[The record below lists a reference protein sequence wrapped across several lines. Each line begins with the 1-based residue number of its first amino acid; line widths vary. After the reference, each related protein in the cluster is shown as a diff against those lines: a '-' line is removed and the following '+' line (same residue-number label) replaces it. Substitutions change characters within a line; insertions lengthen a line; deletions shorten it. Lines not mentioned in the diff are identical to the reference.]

1 MARTRDRVEQIFPVL
16 TEEQRALILPFG
28 EERPVTEGE
37 MLFAPGDRNVPF
49 YVILD
54 GELEISQPDMYGDK
68 HIITTHGPGGFT
80 GEINMLSE
88 RKNLVNGTML
98 TAGRVLA
105 LSNDNFRRLIAIEA
119 DLSELFMRAFIL
131 RRVSLIEEGQGNMVL
146 IGSRECPGTLRV
158 QRFLSRNGQPFRYY
172 DIDEDEP
179 AQEIVG
185 RFALERSDLPA
196 VFCSDKVC
204 RNPSNQQLAEALGLA
219 DAVSPEEVF
228 DVAVV
233 GAGPAGLASS
243 VYAAS
248 EGLKVIS
255 LEDEAPGGQ
264 AGTSS
269 KIENYLGFPTGISGQ
284 ALAGRAYNQAQ
295 KFGAKIMSSRRVTH
309 IDCDQRPYRL
319 SLEGGD
325 VVSARTVV
333 IATGAQYRKLPLEDM
348 ERFEGMGIYYGATQV
363 ESHLC
368 RDEEVA
374 VVGGG
379 NSAGQAAV
387 FLSKTAKAVHIF
399 VRGKELA
406 ASMSDYLVQRIDA
419 SPRIHLHTET
429 EIAALHGDR
438 RLEKITV
445 RDKAGGEETVRDIP
459 HIFVMIGASPNTDWL
474 DGCVELDERGFVMA
488 ASDLDTNRLL
498 SSGWN
503 VPRAPYLLE
512 TTRPGIF
519 AVGDVRSGSVKRV
532 ASAVGEGSVCVQ
544 FLHRVVAE

>member
-16 TEEQRALILPFG
+16 TEEQRALIVPFG
-28 EERPVTEGE
+28 EEQTVKKGDT
-37 MLFAPGDRNVPF
+37 LFEPGDRNVPF

-54 GELEISQPDMYGDK
+54 GTLEISQPNMYGDK
-68 HIITTHGPGGFT
+68 EIIVTHGPGAFT

-88 RKNLVNGTML
+88 RKNLVFGTML
-98 TAGRVLA
+98 EEGKVLA
-105 LSNDNFRRLIAIEA
+105 LSNDNFRRLIAVEA
-119 DLSELFMRAFIL
+119 DLSEIFMRAFIL
-131 RRVSLIEEGQGNMVL
+131 RRVALIEEGRGNLVL
-146 IGSRECPGTLRV
+146 VGSRECPETLRV
-158 QRFLSRNGQPFRYY
+158 QRFLSRNGQPYQYF
-172 DIDEDEP
+172 DLDEDD
-179 AQEIVG
+179 AAREIMD
-185 RFALERSDLPA
+185 RFEIGKESLPA

-204 RNPSNQQLAEALGLA
+204 KNPSNQQLADNLGLA
-219 DAVSPEEVF
+219 EAISPEEIF

-233 GAGPAGLASS
+233 GAGPAGLAAS

-248 EGLKVIS
+248 EGLKVLS

-295 KFGAKIMSSRRVTH
+295 KFGAKIMSSRCVTE
-309 IDCDQRPYRL
+309 IDCSERPYKL
-319 SLEGGD
+319 HLQGGD
-325 VVSARTVV
+325 IASARTVV
-333 IATGAQYRKLPLEDM
+333 IATGAKYRKLPLEDM
-348 ERFEGMGIYYGATQV
+348 ERFEGAGIYYGATQV

-374 VVGGG
+374 VIGGG

-387 FLSKTAKAVHIF
+387 FLSKTAKCVHVM
-399 VRGKELA
+399 VRGKGLA
-406 ASMSDYLVQRIDA
+406 DSMSDYLIQRIDA
-419 SPRIHLHTET
+419 SSRITLHTET
-429 EIAALHGDR
+429 EITELHGKN

-445 RDKAGGEETVRDIP
+445 RNKTVNEEKIMDVP
-459 HIFVMIGASPNTDWL
+459 HVFVMIGAAPNTEWL
-474 DGCVELDERGFVMA
+474 NGCVELDERGFVMA
-488 ASDLDTNRLL
+488 ANELDTNRLL

-512 TTRPGIF
+512 TTKPGIF

-544 FLHRVVAE
+544 FLHKIVEE